1 MGEECG
7 LNKELNRLGYM
18 DDKLSDPLLE
28 FGSPQKKVLAWLHQ
42 PIHSL
47 MDNLPSLSWEVAP
60 YNLDDLLDDLNTD
73 LFEYQR

>member
-7 LNKELNRLGYM
+7 LNKELKILGYM
-18 DDKLSDPLLE
+18 DKLSHPLLE
-28 FGSPQKKVLAWLHQ
+28 FGSPKKKVLAWLHHQ

>member
-7 LNKELNRLGYM
+7 LNKELKILGYM
-18 DDKLSDPLLE
+18 DKLSHPLLE

-42 PIHSL
+42 PTDSL
-47 MDNLPSLSWEVAP
+47 MDNLPRKSWEVAP
-60 YNLDDLLDDLNTD
+60 YNLDDLLDYLNTD